1 VKSAETADASHFAVA
16 DTMSLRGIAAAK
28 RAYGE
33 SSPIVANAL
42 SVRASGVGQPADVA
56 TWQARLGQKG
66 A

>member
-1 VKSAETADASHFAVA
+1 
-16 DTMSLRGIAAAK
+16 MSLRGIAAAK

-56 TWQARLGQKG
+56 TRQARLGQKG